1 MQAVTEEEIVSL
13 IDAFYTKVRKDAVLG
28 PVFARAIAADAW
40 PVHLAKMYDFW
51 SGVMLRT
58 GRYRGNPLAVHMRV
72 EGLEESMFARWLAL
86 FRATAAEKL
95 SPEQA
100 EAFRLR
106 SELIAQSLKLGL
118 FFRPDLNPRPGGV
131 TSRS

>member
-13 IDAFYTKVRKDAVLG
+13 IDAFYAKVRQDAVLA
-28 PVFARAIAADAW
+28 PVFGRAIADDAW

-58 GRYRGNPLAVHMRV
+58 GRYRGNPLAVHVRV
-72 EGLEESMFARWLAL
+72 EGLEESMFARWLTL
-86 FRATAAEKL
+86 FRATAEEKL

-100 EAFRLR
+100 EAFRQR
-106 SELIAQSLKLGL
+106 SEMIAQSLKLGL
-118 FFRPDLNPRPGGV
+118 FFRPRLNPRQSGI
-131 TSRS
+131 TS